1 MPEGVGDPAQ
11 PPHPGL
17 ALVAPPGGAGGGE
30 PAASSVRADTS
41 DTTDLLTI
49 EQLAAT
55 VGMTVRNIRNHRSRG
70 LLPAP
75 QVLGRVGYY
84 GPEHV
89 AQLRLVR
96 DLQADGFNL
105 TAIKRLLDASPDS
118 AGRVL
123 GMRDAMMAPFE
134 PETPDVMT
142 WDEILAEYPELNTD
156 DFQRLERLGL
166 LVRLGDGTFE
176 RPSPTLV
183 AAYDQV
189 TSMGIDAH
197 ATLSLVEDLS
207 GDCESIAGRFVR
219 LYMEELW
226 QPFAQAGQ
234 PAERWDEVIETI
246 GALRAT
252 ASEALLAMF
261 KLRMTAAVEQASD
274 RLLVDQAGGDTPPS
288 QPAD

>member
-118 AGRVL
+118 AGR
-123 GMRDAMMAPFE
+123 
-134 PETPDVMT
+134 VMT

-274 RLLVDQAGGDTPPS
+274 RLLVDQSGGDTPPS